1 MVVMMSKITLYYTP
15 SADNV
20 LNKTLT
26 NGFEVQGSF
35 KDEVDAMFPS
45 ISISEAVNFESYNY
59 LYVPSLER
67 YYYIEGYVKVSKGIT
82 NIQCRCDVLYT
93 YKDLILSSIG
103 ELSGQ
108 TFISR
113 TTLHNNVFTETGEIV
128 VVTSG
133 SENP

>member
-1 MVVMMSKITLYYTP
+1 MSKITLYYTP
-15 SADNV
+15 SVDNV
-20 LNKTLT
+20 LNKDLT

-35 KDEVDAMFPS
+35 KDEVDVMFPN
-45 ISISEAVNFESYNY
+45 ISINEAINLENYNY
-59 LYVPSLER
+59 LYIPSLER
-67 YYYIEGYVKVSKGIT
+67 YYYIEGYVKFSKSVT

-93 YKDLILSSIG
+93 YKDLILGSSG

-113 TTLHNNVFTETGEIV
+113 TTLYSNVFTESGEIV

-133 SENP
+133 SESS

>member
-15 SADNV
+15 SADNI
-20 LNKTLT
+20 LNKALT

-35 KDEVDAMFPS
+35 KDEVDVMFPS

-67 YYYIEGYVKVSKGIT
+67 YYYIEGYVKASKGIT

-93 YKDLILSSIG
+93 YKDLILGSSG

-113 TTLHNNVFTETGEIV
+113 TTLHNNVFTESGEIV